1 MDKTKGKDLHKAVR
15 NRGMVLIAIGTAVM
29 GLAVF
34 FLLHIYQNKNEEIFR
49 TLIEENLTSTHQGQ
63 ASDIRGIIRE
73 TGGCW
78 RSWPT
83 CTQIRRRAEEAV
95 PIWRPYGNWNI
106 CMRLIITRRRG
117 CRRR

>member
-73 TGGCW
+73 TGGLLEKL
-78 RSWPT
+78 
-83 CTQIRRRAEEAV
+83 AEELGEDVADERT
-95 PIWRPYGNWNI
+95 PLQKLRDAFN
-106 CMRLIITRRRG
+106 
-117 CRRR
+117 

>member
-73 TGGCW
+73 TGGLLEKLADVYAD
-78 RSWPT
+78 T
-83 CTQIRRRAEEAV
+83 AEEAV

>member
-49 TLIEENLTSTHQGQ
+49 TLIEENLTSTHQSSGK
-63 ASDIRGIIRE
+63 RE
-73 TGGCW
+73 GCW